1 MAFFISGIY
10 YICYGQKILR
20 LSVEEP
26 LTKEQIQVVEERL
39 KLKEKRRVWTMARE
53 QFQTLTEPMYYIL
66 IALSEECCGVDIMEK
81 VQKISGG
88 RVKVGPGTLYTM
100 LSKFEE
106 NQIIFRTKE
115 EGRRKS
121 YVITEHGRKLLQE
134 EHERLCIMLADWN
147 GYFDKNLLYYNNRQE
162 KKENER

>member
-1 MAFFISGIY
+1 
-10 YICYGQKILR
+10 
-20 LSVEEP
+20 
-26 LTKEQIQVVEERL
+26 
-39 KLKEKRRVWTMARE
+39 MARE

-115 EGRRKS
+115 EAHS
-121 YVITEHGRKLLQE
+121 P
-134 EHERLCIMLADWN
+134 CWDWATSWVAT
-147 GYFDKNLLYYNNRQE
+147 LT
-162 KKENER
+162 

>member
-1 MAFFISGIY
+1 
-10 YICYGQKILR
+10 
-20 LSVEEP
+20 
-26 LTKEQIQVVEERL
+26 
-39 KLKEKRRVWTMARE
+39 MARE

-106 NQIIFRTKE
+106 NQIICRKSTKDYVSCWQIGMDILTKTCYTTIIDKRRRRTKDE
-115 EGRRKS
+115 
-121 YVITEHGRKLLQE
+121 YI
-134 EHERLCIMLADWN
+134 
-147 GYFDKNLLYYNNRQE
+147 
-162 KKENER
+162 

>member
-1 MAFFISGIY
+1 
-10 YICYGQKILR
+10 
-20 LSVEEP
+20 
-26 LTKEQIQVVEERL
+26 
-39 KLKEKRRVWTMARE
+39 MARE

-115 EGRRKS
+115 EGRRNAGAEQGDRAAG
-121 YVITEHGRKLLQE
+121 IH
-134 EHERLCIMLADWN
+134 
-147 GYFDKNLLYYNNRQE
+147 YYNNRQE

>member
-1 MAFFISGIY
+1 MV
-10 YICYGQKILR
+10 R
-20 LSVEEP
+20 
-26 LTKEQIQVVEERL
+26 ER
-39 KLKEKRRVWTMARE
+39 M
-53 QFQTLTEPMYYIL
+53 
-66 IALSEECCGVDIMEK
+66 
-81 VQKISGG
+81 
-88 RVKVGPGTLYTM
+88 YTM

-106 NQIIFRTKE
+106 IRLFQDK
-115 EGRRKS
+115 RRRKKKS

>member
-1 MAFFISGIY
+1 
-10 YICYGQKILR
+10 
-20 LSVEEP
+20 
-26 LTKEQIQVVEERL
+26 
-39 KLKEKRRVWTMARE
+39 MARE

-88 RVKVGPGTLYTM
+88 RVKVGQGTLYTM

-121 YVITEHGRKLLQE
+121 YVITEPVSYTHLTLPTNSIVCRSRWSPY
-134 EHERLCIMLADWN
+134 H
-147 GYFDKNLLYYNNRQE
+147 
-162 KKENER
+162 

>member
-1 MAFFISGIY
+1 MRPASTFSTIQLSNSG
-10 YICYGQKILR
+10 
-20 LSVEEP
+20 
-26 LTKEQIQVVEERL
+26 
-39 KLKEKRRVWTMARE
+39 
-53 QFQTLTEPMYYIL
+53 
-66 IALSEECCGVDIMEK
+66 
-81 VQKISGG
+81 
-88 RVKVGPGTLYTM
+88 
-100 LSKFEE
+100 
-106 NQIIFRTKE
+106 KE

>member
-1 MAFFISGIY
+1 
-10 YICYGQKILR
+10 
-20 LSVEEP
+20 
-26 LTKEQIQVVEERL
+26 
-39 KLKEKRRVWTMARE
+39 MARE

-121 YVITEHGRKLLQE
+121 YVITEHGRKLL
-134 EHERLCIMLADWN
+134 MLADWN

>member
-1 MAFFISGIY
+1 
-10 YICYGQKILR
+10 
-20 LSVEEP
+20 
-26 LTKEQIQVVEERL
+26 
-39 KLKEKRRVWTMARE
+39 MARE

-121 YVITEHGRKLLQE
+121 YVITEHGRK
-134 EHERLCIMLADWN
+134 CIMLADWN

>member
-1 MAFFISGIY
+1 
-10 YICYGQKILR
+10 
-20 LSVEEP
+20 
-26 LTKEQIQVVEERL
+26 
-39 KLKEKRRVWTMARE
+39 MARE

-121 YVITEHGRKLLQE
+121 YVITEHGRELLLA
-134 EHERLCIMLADWN
+134 EHERLCIMLSDWN

>member
-1 MAFFISGIY
+1 
-10 YICYGQKILR
+10 
-20 LSVEEP
+20 
-26 LTKEQIQVVEERL
+26 
-39 KLKEKRRVWTMARE
+39 MARE

-115 EGRRKS
+115 EGRRK
-121 YVITEHGRKLLQE
+121 VLCDHRTWKKIAAGRARKIMY
-134 EHERLCIMLADWN
+134 HAGRLEWI
-147 GYFDKNLLYYNNRQE
+147 F
-162 KKENER
+162 